1 MNTIIETTEYIVKA
15 ILPENAN
22 VTVTSHDDNGTM
34 IISVSALPEFIG
46 QLIGKE
52 GKNIARL
59 EKELGIKPLTVDE
72 GLGLM
77 KKEKND

>member
-1 MNTIIETTEYIVKA
+1 MSTIIETAEYIVKA

-22 VTVTSHDDNGTM
+22 VSVNSRDDNGTL

-52 GKNIARL
+52 GKVIKSLRTLLNLAYPDVRYLL
-59 EKELGIKPLTVDE
+59 EIKE
-72 GLGLM
+72 
-77 KKEKND
+77 

>member
-1 MNTIIETTEYIVKA
+1 MSTIVETTEYLVKA

-22 VTVTSHDDNGTM
+22 VSVNSREDNGTM

-52 GKNIARL
+52 GKVIKSLRTLLNLAYPDIRYML
-59 EKELGIKPLTVDE
+59 EIKE
-72 GLGLM
+72 
-77 KKEKND
+77 

>member
-1 MNTIIETTEYIVKA
+1 MVTISETAKYIITS

-22 VTVTSHDDNGTM
+22 VTITSRNDNDTL

-52 GKNIARL
+52 GKVIKSLRTLLNLAYPDIRYML
-59 EKELGIKPLTVDE
+59 EIKE
-72 GLGLM
+72 
-77 KKEKND
+77 

>member
-1 MNTIIETTEYIVKA
+1 MNTITDTAKYIVSA

-22 VTVTSHDDNGTM
+22 VSVSTRDENGTL

-52 GKNIARL
+52 GKVIKSLRTLLNLAYPEVRYML
-59 EKELGIKPLTVDE
+59 EIKE
-72 GLGLM
+72 
-77 KKEKND
+77 

>member
-1 MNTIIETTEYIVKA
+1 MSTITETAQYLVEA

-22 VTVTSHDDNGTM
+22 VSVTSRDENGMT

-52 GKNIARL
+52 GKVIKSLRTLLNLAYPDVRYML
-59 EKELGIKPLTVDE
+59 EIKE
-72 GLGLM
+72 
-77 KKEKND
+77 

>member
-1 MNTIIETTEYIVKA
+1 MVTISETAKYIITS

-22 VTVTSHDDNGTM
+22 VTITSRNDNDTL

-52 GKNIARL
+52 GKVIKSLRTLLNLTYPDIRYML
-59 EKELGIKPLTVDE
+59 EIKE
-72 GLGLM
+72 
-77 KKEKND
+77 

>member
-1 MNTIIETTEYIVKA
+1 MNTITDTAKYIVSA

-22 VTVTSHDDNGTM
+22 VSVSTRDENGTL

-52 GKNIARL
+52 GKVIKSLRTLLNLAYPDVRYML
-59 EKELGIKPLTVDE
+59 EIKE
-72 GLGLM
+72 
-77 KKEKND
+77 